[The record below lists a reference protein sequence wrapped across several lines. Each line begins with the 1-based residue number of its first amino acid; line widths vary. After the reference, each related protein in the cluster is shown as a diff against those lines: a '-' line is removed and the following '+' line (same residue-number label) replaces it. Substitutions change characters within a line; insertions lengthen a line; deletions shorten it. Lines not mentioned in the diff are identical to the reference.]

1 MLACCTLVKIIQFYW
16 LNAAVV
22 QLNLKHRDLSNT
34 PPPPP
39 PPDQEDSF
47 TPAFFR
53 GRGSNKEES

>member
-1 MLACCTLVKIIQFYW
+1 MLACCTLVKILQFYR

>member
-1 MLACCTLVKIIQFYW
+1 MLACCTLVKILQFYW

-34 PPPPP
+34 PPPP
-39 PPDQEDSF
+39 DQEDSF